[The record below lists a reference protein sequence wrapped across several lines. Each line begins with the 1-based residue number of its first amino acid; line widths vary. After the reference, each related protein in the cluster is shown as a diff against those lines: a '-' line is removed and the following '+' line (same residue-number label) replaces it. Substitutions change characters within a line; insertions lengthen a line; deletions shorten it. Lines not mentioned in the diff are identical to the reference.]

1 MHPDDEQLQRWLD
14 RELTPETER
23 TVGAHLEGCDACRLR
38 AERARLEV
46 AELRGALTLLDHPV
60 PRLSAGDIAIAA
72 RRSPRRVGLRWAA
85 AVLAAVGLASVA
97 YAAPGSPVPGWIAAL
112 SARMSD
118 RDPSVPA
125 PVPERSGQADLAGI
139 AVPPGRRLV
148 VSFDSTQIEGEAIVT
163 IAAAAAELTVQ
174 APAGAATYDAG
185 LERLV
190 IGNGGSRASY
200 AVTIPADAPWVELLV
215 AGERLLLKAGD
226 RVTTRDGTGAAGG
239 PYRLPLRP

>member
-14 RELTPETER
+14 HELTPEAER
-23 TVGAHLEGCDACRLR
+23 TVGAHLEGCDACRFR

-60 PRLSAGDIAIAA
+60 PRISAGDIAIAA
-72 RRSPRRVGLRWAA
+72 RRSPQRAGLRWAA
-85 AVLAAVGLASVA
+85 AVLAAVGLAGVA
-97 YAAPGSPVPGWIAAL
+97 YAAPGSPVPGWIASL
-112 SARMSD
+112 SARVSA
-118 RDPSVPA
+118 REQSVPPPA
-125 PVPERSGQADLAGI
+125 LERSGQADLAGI

-148 VSFDSTQIEGEAIVT
+148 VSFDSAQVEGEAIVT
-163 IAAAAAELTVQ
+163 IAAGAELTVR

-185 LERLV
+185 LERLT

-200 AVTIPADAPWVELLV
+200 AVTIPADAPWVEILV

-239 PYRLPLRP
+239 SYRLPLRR